1 MCALYQ
7 RARQTGGGGGGGPLA
22 WTVDSTVVISL
33 IVLKKRPF
41 FFCLPCHVYGLFTKI
56 KRGFRGDYLLFC
68 FPIHQTVFFLSILY
82 QIFLAPCVMWRIG
95 ARKKK
100 GEEGDKQLA
109 NGPDK
114 RTLLPC
120 ITCLF
125 LFCVIIINPP
135 LPLFDHSFFF
145 LSKVEPLDSC
155 AATALLLLLL

>member
-7 RARQTGGGGGGGPLA
+7 RARQTGGGPLA

-95 ARKKK
+95 ARKKR
-100 GEEGDKQLA
+100 GGGINNSQTVPTSGLCF
-109 NGPDK
+109 PV
-114 RTLLPC
+114 LPVFFFSASSSS
-120 ITCLF
+120 T
-125 LFCVIIINPP
+125 
-135 LPLFDHSFFF
+135 PLFPCSTTPFFSS
-145 LSKVEPLDSC
+145 LR
-155 AATALLLLLL
+155 